1 MLAGSHRGQCPPN
14 GDAGRFVCEQ
24 PNGGLNTYPLS
35 QERPSPIMNTSAK
48 TNLGHLEA
56 SAGMAGAAKFVTALL
71 AGCCNDCSTT
81 KAFSNVSTFWRAVL
95 AHPTTTSESR
105 LQPGETCSFNWK
117 VSFQFTVSIRSW
129 GLLNPHMDTNGYP
142 VPGSNDEPTQ
152 ISDNTCCASIFLRF
166 KGLLRKWALW
176 LRCQV
181 RQDSIWIRKH
191 SDTTRRSPPCSPGIS
206 GVSSF
211 GFGGTNARG
220 DLWGRCSRLRW
231 VSNAGHRMCRK
242 CGCQGSS
249 SYRATWYW
257 CLGATTSG
265 HWVWRH
271 ISHPLCNPLL
281 AKLCQEWMSHKMSL
295 GSRRGYC
302 ESFSFASC
310 GPVCK
315 ACTGRLWLLL
325 PQQSHYGRVGVRL
338 GLCPADAKIPCTLP
352 VTGRWPKLSC
362 GQQPCQPQQASA
374 CSMEDPLEQRWYAM
388 GSWSLVHTIWFW
400 KGKIHAAMPRWMLSS
415 KLARQL
421 AHMIFLTVSFTQ
433 LASLAQCAGEQCS
446 GPGLVVHS

>member
-1 MLAGSHRGQCPPN
+1 MSSLTTVSSQAGFNLNSKTLRYTRHPALHVVQAFLESH
-14 GDAGRFVCEQ
+14 
-24 PNGGLNTYPLS
+24 PL
-35 QERPSPIMNTSAK
+35 
-48 TNLGHLEA
+48 A
-56 SAGMAGAAKFVTALL
+56 SAGRMRGVTFGVAA
-71 AGCCNDCSTT
+71 AGC
-81 KAFSNVSTFWRAVL
+81 
-95 AHPTTTSESR
+95 
-105 LQPGETCSFNWK
+105 
-117 VSFQFTVSIRSW
+117 
-129 GLLNPHMDTNGYP
+129 
-142 VPGSNDEPTQ
+142 DEFRMQAT
-152 ISDNTCCASIFLRF
+152 
-166 KGLLRKWALW
+166 
-176 LRCQV
+176 
-181 RQDSIWIRKH
+181 
-191 SDTTRRSPPCSPGIS
+191 
-206 GVSSF
+206 
-211 GFGGTNARG
+211 
-220 DLWGRCSRLRW
+220 
-231 VSNAGHRMCRK
+231 HRTCRK

-249 SYRATWYW
+249 SYRAAWYW

-265 HWVWRH
+265 RWVWRH
-271 ISHPLCNPLL
+271 ISHPICNPLL

-295 GSRRGYC
+295 GSRQGYC

-338 GLCPADAKIPCTLP
+338 GLCPADAKIQCTLP

-400 KGKIHAAMPRWMLSS
+400 KGKIHAAMLRWMLFS